1 MEAENS
7 VTDLLKKYIE
17 VQTQLK
23 LVQTAIFMKDSKDK
37 IAKKTH
43 DMMEFAENQAD
54 ELLKKGK
61 DAIEEARKGLN
72 DKVQDAKQGIS
83 DKIQDTKQGIS
94 DRITSTKEYA
104 NEQVKVYMEA
114 RAAIDDYKASVEAV
128 NKEYDES
135 FKTMFVSRELL
146 EEEEVENIGKQGNLI
161 KGIKETRKTEE
172 YKSWKR
178 EVKAKSQEIK
188 RNSTNPEALIT
199 LAEELEELKAQDP
212 TLKDRKELENLKGRL
227 EEIRDAKEENDSK
240 IQDLKA
246 DKDKELDDL
255 LETKN
260 TSLDKIGRQNIWQKI
275 VARFVPKTKKFKTQV
290 VDKIVDKAKYI
301 KNEKLPEIKDKN
313 AKARKERRDKV
324 IDVLDNAQQFVSD
337 RFDDLTK
344 KAIPAVLQAGKDT
357 KDKAVKGI
365 RDIGKKIIDAKD
377 NAKEF
382 VTGKLQQG
390 IKNATNKLQDFAD
403 ADGR

>member
-146 EEEEVENIGKQGNLI
+146 EEEEVENIGQQGNLI

-172 YKSWKR
+172 YKSWKK

-199 LAEELEELKAQDP
+199 LAD
-212 TLKDRKELENLKGRL
+212 
-227 EEIRDAKEENDSK
+227 
-240 IQDLKA
+240 
-246 DKDKELDDL
+246 
-255 LETKN
+255 
-260 TSLDKIGRQNIWQKI
+260 
-275 VARFVPKTKKFKTQV
+275 
-290 VDKIVDKAKYI
+290 
-301 KNEKLPEIKDKN
+301 
-313 AKARKERRDKV
+313 
-324 IDVLDNAQQFVSD
+324 
-337 RFDDLTK
+337 
-344 KAIPAVLQAGKDT
+344 
-357 KDKAVKGI
+357 
-365 RDIGKKIIDAKD
+365 
-377 NAKEF
+377 
-382 VTGKLQQG
+382 
-390 IKNATNKLQDFAD
+390 
-403 ADGR
+403 

>member
-135 FKTMFVSRELL
+135 FKTMFISRELL
-146 EEEEVENIGKQGNLI
+146 EEEVENIGQQGNLI

-172 YKSWKR
+172 YKSWKK

>member
-128 NKEYDES
+128 NNKEYDES

-146 EEEEVENIGKQGNLI
+146 EEEEVENIGQQGNLI

-172 YKSWKR
+172 YKSWKK

-275 VARFVPKTKKFKTQV
+275 VARFVPKTKKFK
-290 VDKIVDKAKYI
+290 I

-390 IKNATNKLQDFAD
+390 IKNATDKLQDFAD